1 MPANSG
7 TTAETITHGAY
18 TSNTS
23 ITPATVSF
31 PSKNPAHEERG
42 GTGEPYL
49 FEFGDAIRTVPRPPA
64 GVSATLS
71 EHPGSEALPPEV
83 ATVFLGGGS
92 KTRHAHLRPAGGR
105 LIPRHHQG
113 TPERPVPMDQTDTE
127 PTRTDPPRG

>member
-49 FEFGDAIRTVPRPPA
+49 FEFGDAIRTSRGHQPVFPPPYPSILEAKRFPR
-64 GVSATLS
+64 
-71 EHPGSEALPPEV
+71 
-83 ATVFLGGGS
+83 
-92 KTRHAHLRPAGGR
+92 R
-105 LIPRHHQG
+105 
-113 TPERPVPMDQTDTE
+113 
-127 PTRTDPPRG
+127 